1 MPGPRRFALFS
12 WTCALAFALFAAG
25 GFAREGEEETA
36 PELGVPLH
44 GKLGEVGMAVSGA
57 SELGQQYFD
66 QGLRLTYAFWMS
78 EARRSFDEAAR
89 LDDSPMA
96 HWGRALAYGPYL
108 NNGAPPEDQLET
120 AWEAIRRARELSA
133 SATPKEQAMIEALSA
148 RYAEDPAAERAP
160 ARPRL
165 LRKGARP
172 RGGLPGRCGPPGP
185 RRRRLDEHHPLELL
199 GR

>member
-1 MPGPRRFALFS
+1 
-12 WTCALAFALFAAG
+12 
-25 GFAREGEEETA
+25 
-36 PELGVPLH
+36 
-44 GKLGEVGMAVSGA
+44 
-57 SELGQQYFD
+57 
-66 QGLRLTYAFWMS
+66 MS

-148 RYAEDPAAERAP
+148 RYAEDPLRSAPRSTSPTTKRRAP
-160 ARPRL
+160 SRRPTRTMWTL
-165 LRKGARP
+165 QVLAAAAWMNTTRWNYW
-172 RGGLPGRCGPPGP
+172 GR
-185 RRRRLDEHHPLELL
+185 
-199 GR
+199 